1 MRGTICS
8 VNFLMALRSIS
19 VGIVFFIMVFPMW
32 LIGIIAAQP
41 KVMSGVLNN
50 DVACIKASRRLF
62 IATILFFLLLAATI
76 RTMPAA
82 HRLGKSFLPY

>member
-1 MRGTICS
+1 
-8 VNFLMALRSIS
+8 MALRSIS

>member
-19 VGIVFFIMVFPMW
+19 FGIIFFIMVFPMW
-32 LIGIIAAQP
+32 LIGIIAARP
-41 KVMSGVLNN
+41 KAMSGELNN

-62 IATILFFLLLAATI
+62 IATILFFLILAAPS

-82 HRLGKSFLPY
+82 HRLVKPFLLY

>member
-1 MRGTICS
+1 
-8 VNFLMALRSIS
+8 
-19 VGIVFFIMVFPMW
+19 MW

-82 HRLGKSFLPY
+82 HRLGKLFLPY

>member
-19 VGIVFFIMVFPMW
+19 FGIIFFIMVFPMW
-32 LIGIIAAQP
+32 LIGIIAVRP
-41 KVMSGVLNN
+41 KAMSGELNN
-50 DVACIKASRRLF
+50 DVAYIKASRRLF
-62 IATILFFLLLAATI
+62 IATILFFLLLAVTI
-76 RTMPAA
+76 RTMPTA

>member
-8 VNFLMALRSIS
+8 INFLMALRSIS

>member
-1 MRGTICS
+1 MSGTICS

-32 LIGIIAAQP
+32 LIGIIAARL